1 MVATATPVEALRE
14 DVSVW
19 ELVKSKVKLLDRALV
34 DVAATLISVGR
45 LAARAKGTAAT
56 EAWSSR

>member
-1 MVATATPVEALRE
+1 MAISTPVDALIE

-19 ELVKSKVKLLDRALV
+19 GLVTSEVKLLDRPLV
-34 DVAATLISVGR
+34 DVSATLISVGR

-56 EAWSSR
+56 GAWSGR